1 MQRYFVDP
9 LTSDLYQDDIFHIT
23 KVMRLKVEDKFELVK
38 NSKVYI
44 AKIISL
50 NPFKYNIMQEV
61 NENHELNGYLRLF
74 YCIPKGEKINLV
86 IQKAVELG
94 VNEIVLINS
103 MRSIAKINESNKK
116 AKLERFNKII
126 KEASE
131 QSKRTN
137 LTKLTKIITFKEL
150 SRFSGDFNLICYEK
164 SKFSYSD
171 LVEIFSSLKN
181 KTVNVIVGAEGG
193 IDESELKI
201 ATENNFQAI
210 SLGNRILRSET
221 ACLYILSL
229 ISFYMN

>member
-1 MQRYFVDP
+1 MWLWDNKR
-9 LTSDLYQDDIFHIT
+9 
-23 KVMRLKVEDKFELVK
+23 
-38 NSKVYI
+38 
-44 AKIISL
+44 
-50 NPFKYNIMQEV
+50 
-61 NENHELNGYLRLF
+61 
-74 YCIPKGEKINLV
+74 
-86 IQKAVELG
+86 G
-94 VNEIVLINS
+94 V
-103 MRSIAKINESNKK
+103 
-116 AKLERFNKII
+116 
-126 KEASE
+126 
-131 QSKRTN
+131 
-137 LTKLTKIITFKEL
+137 
-150 SRFSGDFNLICYEK
+150 ICYEK

>member
-50 NPFKYNIMQEV
+50 NPFKYNILQEV

-116 AKLERFNKII
+116 TKLERFNKII

-137 LTKLTKIITFKEL
+137 LTKLDKIITFKEL

-164 SKFSYSD
+164 SKFSYPD

-181 KTVNVIVGAEGG
+181 HRFRFHSKKFLFFRF
-193 IDESELKI
+193 SYPLK
-201 ATENNFQAI
+201 
-210 SLGNRILRSET
+210 R
-221 ACLYILSL
+221 
-229 ISFYMN
+229 